1 MWGTQGSS
9 SGCQTCYQV
18 PLSTE
23 SFCVPLLNFLA
34 KALHFFHSKPCGLE
48 RVASYSW
55 KGICWA
61 VWGLVL
67 FHLLLPS
74 VGHWV
79 RIEGC
84 SNEQLKIWPNKK
96 FWAVLWIELVNFQ
109 VTESMSHSRESVAY
123 RRCPVHHKEDRGDV
137 FRSFH
142 FTWTGICFRMP
153 VYKVAWASQ
162 TAQGSCCQ
170 KVPKAFNGETFLP
183 GSL

>member
-1 MWGTQGSS
+1 MSVHVHMHILCVWEEVTGQLEKVHSLLKLCG
-9 SGCQTCYQV
+9 GLRDQAQV
-18 PLSTE
+18 VRLVIKCLYPLSH
-23 SFCVPLLNFLA
+23 FVCPFLIFWLRPY
-34 KALHFFHSKPCGLE
+34 LHFFHSKPCGPE

-55 KGICWA
+55 KAICCA

-84 SNEQLKIWPNKK
+84 SNKQLKIWPNKK
-96 FWAVLWIELVNFQ
+96 LWIVLWIEVVNFQ

-123 RRCPVHHKEDRGDV
+123 RRCPVHHKEDRVDV

-142 FTWTGICFRMP
+142 TNLDRNLF
-153 VYKVAWASQ
+153 
-162 TAQGSCCQ
+162 
-170 KVPKAFNGETFLP
+170 
-183 GSL
+183 